1 MIGIH
6 HGRGV
11 VALMKRPISGE
22 HDLGVRIGE
31 ITLRL
36 GFGRGRGRRLCSL
49 AGGGVVIIA
58 TLTGLGFGLFA
69 GRLGG
74 LGLQR
79 GLGFPILTSRVSRRA
94 SSAGSSSPRRSLP
107 NCRSSALSMR
117 SASANN
123 ADTST
128 ASAFSFSVIRA

>member
-58 TLTGLGFGLFA
+58 TLTGLGFGLFV
-69 GRLGG
+69 
-74 LGLQR
+74 QR
-79 GLGFPILTSRVSRRA
+79 ILARRA
-94 SSAGSSSPRRSLP
+94 ACAPPAVTPALTFDSPPIGDSR
-107 NCRSSALSMR
+107 
-117 SASANN
+117 
-123 ADTST
+123 
-128 ASAFSFSVIRA
+128 